1 MGTGLVTNESHLI
14 YDIEMW
20 LMQFRKQAK
29 KRSLIIKCHPL
40 VAVKMRE
47 GKVKSF
53 IFQLKY
59 FMRLK
64 FADDDKIRPGRFKF
78 FSAKTGD
85 ELTKLVD

>member
-1 MGTGLVTNESHLI
+1 LGTGLVTKESHLI

-20 LMQFRKQAK
+20 LKKFKKQSK
-29 KRSLIIKCHPL
+29 ERSLIIKCHPS
-40 VAVKMRE
+40 VAAKMRQ
-47 GKVKSF
+47 GIVKSF

-64 FADDDKIRPGRFKF
+64 FAEDDKIRPGRFKF